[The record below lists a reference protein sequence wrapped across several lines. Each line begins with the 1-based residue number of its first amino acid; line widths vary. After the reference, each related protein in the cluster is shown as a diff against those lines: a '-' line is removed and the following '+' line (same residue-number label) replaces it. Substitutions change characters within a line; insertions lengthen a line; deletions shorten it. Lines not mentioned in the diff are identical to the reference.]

1 MRGELHFSLWY
12 SVLLYFYVSILDLLC
27 RPFKLFWL
35 TSLSP
40 YIIWRRHV
48 SLTHFLL
55 FVGDFR
61 FQPLYGCAVLC
72 WMVINW
78 RIFNTM
84 QRGKNTSVWNLAI
97 TYHRKGPLSRFFKTE
112 GALSIWIVA
121 CSDQWIVIKE
131 QIFDQSSGQRITD
144 RGVTSRRV
152 EWFGGIHKC
161 SGWWTTTSSTKI
173 QTKPRELN
181 KIWKINTKV
190 NGFIIEKVGDYSVA
204 ILFWNSFN
212 YWNWFSFYPF
222 WLEIVWSYIELI
234 SSIVSPI

>member
-1 MRGELHFSLWY
+1 M
-12 SVLLYFYVSILDLLC
+12 LC

-78 RIFNTM
+78 RIFKTK

-97 TYHRKGPLSRFFKTE
+97 TYHRKGPLSRFLKTE

-161 SGWWTTTSSTKI
+161 SGWWTTTSFPEDPDKAKGTE
-173 QTKPRELN
+173 QDLEN
-181 KIWKINTKV
+181 KYKGQWIYYW
-190 NGFIIEKVGDYSVA
+190 ESRR
-204 ILFWNSFN
+204 LFS
-212 YWNWFSFYPF
+212 SYPF
-222 WLEIVWSYIELI
+222 LK
-234 SSIVSPI
+234 